1 MNMTIPHS
9 DATISLRDWFAGQ
22 LAAAYIVAPK
32 QPGVAK
38 PDMAVLAKM
47 AYEQADAL
55 LKQRG

>member
-1 MNMTIPHS
+1 MNSPHPITDS
-9 DATISLRDWFAGQ
+9 GISLRDFFAAHM
-22 LAAAYIVAPK
+22 AAAFVVAPK

-55 LKQRG
+55 LKVRG